1 MILQDAPSPLV
12 LILTFLVLSSFQ
24 FAEGARAAECRL
36 EDDEQ
41 SSRVIEIVDGD
52 TLLLEDGRE
61 VRLTGIQ
68 APKLPLGRPNFQAW
82 PLAVEARKALSD
94 LALDKTVMLRFGGTR
109 SDRHG
114 RVLAQV
120 FVKDAD
126 AENLWLQREMLR
138 SGLARVYT
146 FNDNRACS
154 DELLSAEREARGAG
168 RGIWVDPFYDIR
180 DASNPNGLM
189 ERIGSFELVEGEIVS
204 ATQVRGRLYINFGE
218 DYRNDFTVTVR
229 ERDVKLLAAE
239 EPWTSLLDDS
249 TGRKDLAALSGKLV
263 RVRGWLDR
271 YNGPEIEISHP
282 EQIEFS
288 REDH

>member
-1 MILQDAPSPLV
+1 MILRDAPSPLL

-24 FAEGARAAECRL
+24 FVEIARAAECRL

-41 SSRVIEIVDGD
+41 SSRVVEIIDGD
-52 TLLLEDGRE
+52 TLLLADGRE

-94 LALDKTVMLRFGGTR
+94 FALDKTVMLRFGGMR

-120 FVKDAD
+120 FVKDA
-126 AENLWLQREMLR
+126 
-138 SGLARVYT
+138 
-146 FNDNRACS
+146 DNRACS

-204 ATQVRGRLYINFGE
+204 ATQVRGRLYLNFGE

-239 EPWTSLLDDS
+239 EPWASLLDAAA
-249 TGRKDLAALSGKLV
+249 GRKDLVALSGKLV

-271 YNGPEIEISHP
+271 HNGPEIEISHP
-282 EQIEFS
+282 EQIEFPGD
-288 REDH
+288 DH

>member
-1 MILQDAPSPLV
+1 MILRDAPSPLV

-24 FAEGARAAECRL
+24 FVEIARAAECRL

-41 SSRVIEIVDGD
+41 SSRVVEIIDGD
-52 TLLLEDGRE
+52 TLLLADGRE

-94 LALDKTVMLRFGGTR
+94 FALDKTVMLRFGGMR

-120 FVKDAD
+120 FVKGTDT
-126 AENLWLQREMLR
+126 ENLWLQREMLR

-204 ATQVRGRLYINFGE
+204 ATQVRGRLYLNFGE

-239 EPWTSLLDDS
+239 EPWASLLDAAA
-249 TGRKDLAALSGKLV
+249 GRKDLVALSGKLV

-271 YNGPEIEISHP
+271 HNGPEIEISHP
-282 EQIEFS
+282 EQIEFPGD
-288 REDH
+288 DH

>member
-41 SSRVIEIVDGD
+41 SSRVVEIVDGD

-120 FVKDAD
+120 FVMDAD
-126 AENLWLQREMLR
+126 TENLWLQREMLR

-204 ATQVRGRLYINFGE
+204 ATQVRGWLYINFGE

-239 EPWTSLLDDS
+239 EPWTSLLDDY

-288 REDH
+288 RDDH